1 MFNTI
6 YNLFYRLITYL
17 YSFVYGKTETKKK
30 EIEIKETESE
40 YVYRKLNI
48 WKVDMFSKNSYLAYI
63 PDKRIHNKELEFKK
77 EYLENS
83 KS

>member
-6 YNLFYRLITYL
+6 HNLFLRLITYL
-17 YSFVYGKTETKKK
+17 YSFVYQSKKKTKK
-30 EIEIKETESE
+30 IETESE

-63 PDKRIHNKELEFKK
+63 PDKRICNKELEFKK
-77 EYLENS
+77 EYLENN
-83 KS
+83 K

>member
-1 MFNTI
+1 MFNTM

-17 YSFVYGKTETKKK
+17 YSFVYDKTETKKK
-30 EIEIKETESE
+30 EIKETESE
-40 YVYRKLNI
+40 YVKRKLNI

-63 PDKRIHNKELEFKK
+63 PDKRISNKEMEFKK